1 MRYKNIFPKAKELIS
16 EQKSFLALSFFLNLV
31 TGSLK
36 LITGSASSSVI
47 VVVSGIYSM
56 VLCAARLLQIWWIKM
71 TRAELPYGST
81 YTTRILNAAA
91 IILLGCIFSVSGV
104 YTYQSQKVLEYGA
117 MSVYVLALCTFVK
130 LAVGIYGVS
139 KFRHDR
145 ENVMFS
151 VKMTNLTDALM
162 SLVITQ
168 SAVLSI
174 EHREDAYIYDG
185 IYGTIVGIAVACIGA
200 GMLIYVKMSKRQS
213 SITPTSRLPHRK

>member
-1 MRYKNIFPKAKELIS
+1 LRYKSILPKAKRIIN
-16 EQKSFLALSFFLNLV
+16 EQKSFLTLSFFLNLF

-36 LITGSASSSVI
+36 LVTGFGTSSVI
-47 VVVSGIYSM
+47 VIVSGVYSI

-81 YTTRILNAAA
+81 YATRILNAAA
-91 IILLGCIFSVSGV
+91 IILLGCIFAVSGV
-104 YTYQSQKVLEYGA
+104 YTYKTQKLLEYGNH
-117 MSVYVLALCTFVK
+117 SVYILALCTFVK
-130 LAVGIYGVS
+130 LAVGVFGVA

-185 IYGTIVGIAVACIGA
+185 VYGIFVGVAVACIGV
-200 GMLIYVKMSKRQS
+200 GMLIYVRISKKQVQH
-213 SITPTSRLPHRK
+213 ITK